1 MKLLINITSVVLIF
15 SCLAFSIGIFFMP
28 ETTAK
33 AEEPTPTVGNGYISV
48 EMLQEPTKIVT
59 PEPTLVPTPEPSKYS
74 KEDVHWLYKC
84 VEAENGDLDYR
95 GKYLTACCIINRST
109 SMDFPGDTLYDVI
122 FANGQ
127 FDVVSTGRIYTAIP
141 SKETKQACD
150 DALKNN
156 TDTWCIA
163 FSAGDL
169 HSGWLDLV
177 EWNGNS
183 AFYKERGHIS

>member
-1 MKLLINITSVVLIF
+1 MKLTSLISAVLIF
-15 SCLAFSIGIFFMP
+15 GCLTLSIGIFFVP
-28 ETTAK
+28 ETKAK
-33 AEEPTPTVGNGYISV
+33 AEEPVITDNGYISV

-59 PEPTLVPTPEPSKYS
+59 PEPTTEPSKYS

-84 VEAENGDLDYR
+84 VQAENGDLDYR
-95 GKYLTACCIINRST
+95 GKYLTACCIINRAN

-122 FANGQ
+122 FAKGQ

-141 SKETKQACD
+141 SQETKQACD
-150 DALKNN
+150 DAMVDN
-156 TDTWCIA
+156 TDTWCVA

-169 HSGWLDLV
+169 HSSWMELV